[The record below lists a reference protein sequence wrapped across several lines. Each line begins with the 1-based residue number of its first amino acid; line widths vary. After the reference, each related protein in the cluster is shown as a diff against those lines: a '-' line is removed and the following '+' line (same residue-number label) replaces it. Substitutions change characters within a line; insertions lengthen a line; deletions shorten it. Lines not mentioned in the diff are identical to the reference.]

1 MDIAA
6 HIGQL
11 VMEHECVI
19 IPGLGGFITDYRA
32 AEINQLQHQILPPSR
47 KLVFNAQINGND
59 GLLANFLS
67 QRLDI
72 SYKTALLLLEVF
84 ANYCQRDL
92 AEGKQ
97 INFGD
102 LGILDK
108 NIHNKLEFYPNN
120 AINYN
125 EDSFGLK
132 ALDFQK
138 IERKSDFSLRAPI
151 IKREVRPNSTNI
163 IQLNSSVIRKI
174 AALLIPF
181 GLLIGA
187 VFYLPSIGQNK
198 YLQQTSFFS
207 FLNNFNQSETLDT
220 NLDNSKT
227 ESTTE
232 EFTDISNIE
241 SKSTLVETAVSENIE
256 NKSDI
261 TTPVLSDLIVRD
273 RIVDLPKGKFHI
285 ICGSFGEKSR
295 ADALVAH
302 LKSEG
307 FAAFAAGQ
315 SKSGTYRV
323 SIQSFANLNDASRQ
337 MQWVRAQ
344 GFDRAWIL
352 NKRF

>member
-19 IPGLGGFITDYRA
+19 IPGLGGFITNYRA
-32 AEINQLQHQILPPSR
+32 AEINQRQHQILPPSR
-47 KLVFNAQINGND
+47 KLVFNAQLNGND

-67 QRLDI
+67 QKLDI

-97 INFGD
+97 ISFGD

-108 NIHNKLEFYPNN
+108 NVHNKLEFYPNN

-132 ALDFQK
+132 ALDLQMM
-138 IERKSDFSLRAPI
+138 ERKSDFSLRAPI
-151 IKREVRPNSTNI
+151 IKKEVRAHTTNI
-163 IQLNSSVIRKI
+163 IQLNTSVLRKI

-187 VFYLPSIGQNK
+187 VFYLPSIVQNK

-207 FLNNFNQSETLDT
+207 FLDNFKQSETSDS
-220 NLDNSKT
+220 NIDNSKT

-232 EFTDISNIE
+232 ELTDSSNTE
-241 SKSTLVETAVSENIE
+241 SESTAAEAVDSENIE
-256 NKSDI
+256 NESEI
-261 TTPVLSDLIVRD
+261 TTPVSTDLIVRD
-273 RIVDLPKGKFHI
+273 RIADLPKGKFHV

-295 ADALVAH
+295 ADALVAR

-307 FAAFAAGQ
+307 FAAFIAGQ
-315 SKSGTYRV
+315 SQLGTYRV
-323 SIQSFANLNDASRQ
+323 SIQSFTNLNDASRQ
-337 MQWVRAQ
+337 MQWIREQ
-344 GFDRAWIL
+344 GFDKAWIL